1 MEQEDVESSSS
12 LFPCSSLIVNFHHI
26 YSLSPASVP
35 LGSRGVSSFQ
45 QIPKGVVTS
54 GSGIEDGVPES
65 DQVVLVS
72 SSPSAREKGG
82 EARAASSAL
91 PIGCFDPAQAGSYHG
106 NTGQLPVP
114 LLVVWATSWAGKPFI
129 ALPVFH
135 SGQIWWVGWHDG
147 WVPQT
152 STRAH
157 SPCFWTEGKRKEL
170 PELLLGGDIHTLPD
184 RSWQGESE
192 PQSPLPPQEPGMTEP
207 EFSPPGPSLL
217 YLAEFSFPDQ
227 VLTFVLEI

>member
-1 MEQEDVESSSS
+1 MGPPSWKWFKDGDLGDLLAEQEDVESSSS

-114 LLVVWATSWAGKPFI
+114 LLVLWATSWAGKPFI
-129 ALPVFH
+129 ALPSSTQAKSGGWGGMMDGSHKLVPEPTPLVF
-135 SGQIWWVGWHDG
+135 GQK
-147 WVPQT
+147 
-152 STRAH
+152 
-157 SPCFWTEGKRKEL
+157 GK
-170 PELLLGGDIHTLPD
+170 G
-184 RSWQGESE
+184 RSCLSY
-192 PQSPLPPQEPGMTEP
+192 
-207 EFSPPGPSLL
+207 F
-217 YLAEFSFPDQ
+217 
-227 VLTFVLEI
+227 